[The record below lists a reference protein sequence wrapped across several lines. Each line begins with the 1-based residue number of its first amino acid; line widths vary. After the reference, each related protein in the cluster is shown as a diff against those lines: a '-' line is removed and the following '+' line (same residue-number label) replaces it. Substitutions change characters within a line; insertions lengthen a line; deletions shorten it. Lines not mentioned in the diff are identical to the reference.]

1 MTLRDKTNAAVKTL
15 SSIYDDREARNIIDL
30 AVSHIK
36 GWSRIDMLLNSDK
49 EISNLLSEKIDAV
62 TRRLLTHEPIQYI
75 LGETYWHGLT
85 LKVAPG
91 VLIPRPET
99 SELVNIITDENN
111 AEDLDVLDLC
121 TGSGAIALALSRFL
135 RFPKVTAVDIS
146 SEALDIARENDKI
159 LRTGINF
166 ILADILRPLPFPDG
180 SFDIMVSNPPYICES
195 EKQTMSPNVLD
206 YEPSTAL
213 FVPDS
218 DPLKYYRPIAVEGY
232 RTAKPGA
239 RIYLE
244 INPDHALVTR
254 QLLREKGWNDAEIVN
269 DMHGRQRFVKATRH

>member
-1 MTLRDKTNAAVKTL
+1 MTLRDKTNAALKTL

-99 SELVNIITDENN
+99 SEL
-111 AEDLDVLDLC
+111 LDLC

-146 SEALDIARENDKI
+146 SEALDIARENHKI

-218 DPLKYYRPIAVEGY
+218 DPLKFYRPIAVEGY

-254 QLLREKGWNDAEIVN
+254 QLLRETGWSDAEIVN